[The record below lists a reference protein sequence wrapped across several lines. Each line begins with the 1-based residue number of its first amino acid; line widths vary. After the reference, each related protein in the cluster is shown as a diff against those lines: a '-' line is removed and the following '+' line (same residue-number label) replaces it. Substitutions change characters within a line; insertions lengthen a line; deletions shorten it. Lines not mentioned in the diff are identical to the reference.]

1 MKRNPRLDIYLDK
14 IKNNSEN
21 IGALCLK
28 HGIKVVGIT
37 KGCSAIV
44 EVGQAI
50 VDGGINIL
58 GDSRIENLKRL
69 KKAKLKAETMLI
81 RIPMLS
87 EVDRV
92 IDWADISLNSEISV
106 INSLSQEAL
115 NRKMVHRIILMIDL
129 GDLREGIMPD
139 DTLQMVS
146 EIRKL
151 SGVKVIGIG
160 TNFCCISGVMP
171 TSENL
176 TKLVELTEGIE
187 NNFHINL
194 EVISGGNT
202 SVLKLVEDDS
212 IPNRINQLRVG
223 VGILL
228 GQDDVRLRDIEGTY
242 QDTFILTA
250 EVIEVKEKPSLPRG
264 KIGRDAFGEK
274 PAFRDL
280 GIRKRAIL
288 AIGKQDIYL
297 NSLIPLKE
305 GIKIV
310 AASSDH
316 LIIDITDFK
325 EELKVGSEVEFRLNY
340 PALLSITTSKY
351 VKKYFYKRKEK
362 NNGYRYER
370 KKFSIH

>member
-21 IGALCLK
+21 IKALCLK

-37 KGCSAIV
+37 KGCCAIT
-44 EVGQAI
+44 EVGQAMI
-50 VDGGINIL
+50 DGGINIL
-58 GDSRIENLKRL
+58 GDSRIENLKVL
-69 KKAKLKAETMLI
+69 KKVELKAETMLI

-92 IDWADISLNSEISV
+92 LDWADISLNSEISV
-106 INSLSQEAL
+106 IKSLSQKAL
-115 NRKMVHRIILMIDL
+115 KRKIVHRIILMIDL

-139 DTLQMVS
+139 DALQMVG

-151 SGVKVIGIG
+151 PGVKLIGLG
-160 TNFCCISGVMP
+160 ANFCCVSGVMP
-171 TSENL
+171 TRKNL
-176 TKLVELTEGIE
+176 TKLVELTEEIE

-202 SVLKLVEDDS
+202 SVLKLVENDI
-212 IPNRINQLRVG
+212 IPNRINQLRIG

-228 GQDDVRLRDIEGTY
+228 GQDDVRLRNIAGTY

-264 KIGRDAFGEK
+264 EIGRDAFGEV
-274 PAFRDL
+274 PVFQDL

-288 AIGKQDIYL
+288 AIGKQDILL
-297 NSLIPLKE
+297 NSLVPLEKE
-305 GIKIV
+305 VKIV
-310 AASSDH
+310 GASSDH

-325 EELKVGSEVEFRLNY
+325 EEIKVGDEVKFKLNY
-340 PALLSITTSKY
+340 PALLSVTTSKY
-351 VKKYFYKRKEK
+351 INKYFHRKGTK
-362 NNGYRYER
+362 
-370 KKFSIH
+370 

>member
-21 IGALCLK
+21 IKALCLK

-37 KGCSAIV
+37 KGCCAIT
-44 EVGQAI
+44 EVGQAMI
-50 VDGGINIL
+50 DGGINIL
-58 GDSRIENLKRL
+58 GDSRIENLKVL
-69 KKAKLKAETMLI
+69 KKVELKAETMLI

-92 IDWADISLNSEISV
+92 LDWADISLNSEISV
-106 INSLSQEAL
+106 IKSLSQKAL
-115 NRKMVHRIILMIDL
+115 KRKIVHRIILMIDL

-139 DTLQMVS
+139 DALQMVG

-151 SGVKVIGIG
+151 PGVKLIGLG
-160 TNFCCISGVMP
+160 ANFCCVSGVMP
-171 TSENL
+171 TRKNL
-176 TKLVELTEGIE
+176 TKLVELTEEIE

-202 SVLKLVEDDS
+202 SVLKLVENDI
-212 IPNRINQLRVG
+212 IPNRINQLRIG

-228 GQDDVRLRDIEGTY
+228 GQDDVRLRNIAGTY

-264 KIGRDAFGEK
+264 EIGRDAFGEV
-274 PAFRDL
+274 PVFQDL

-288 AIGKQDIYL
+288 AIGKQDIHL
-297 NSLIPLKE
+297 NSLVSLEKE
-305 GIKIV
+305 VKIV
-310 AASSDH
+310 GASSDH

-325 EELKVGSEVEFRLNY
+325 EEIKVGDEVKFKLNY
-340 PALLSITTSKY
+340 PALLSVTTSKY
-351 VKKYFYKRKEK
+351 INKYFHRKGTK
-362 NNGYRYER
+362 
-370 KKFSIH
+370 

>member
-21 IGALCLK
+21 IKAICLK

-37 KGCSAIV
+37 KGCCAIT
-44 EVGQAI
+44 EVGQAMI
-50 VDGGINIL
+50 DGGIKIL
-58 GDSRIENLKRL
+58 GDSRIENLKVL
-69 KKAKLKAETMLI
+69 KKVELKAETMLI

-92 IDWADISLNSEISV
+92 LDWADISLNSEISV
-106 INSLSQEAL
+106 IKSLSQKAL
-115 NRKMVHRIILMIDL
+115 KRKIVHRIILMIDL

-139 DTLQMVS
+139 DALQMVG

-151 SGVKVIGIG
+151 PGVKLIGLG
-160 TNFCCISGVMP
+160 ANFCCVSGVMP
-171 TSENL
+171 TRKNL
-176 TKLVELTEGIE
+176 TKLVELTEEIE

-202 SVLKLVEDDS
+202 SVLKLVENDI
-212 IPNRINQLRVG
+212 IPNRINQLRIG

-228 GQDDVRLRDIEGTY
+228 GQDDVRLRNIAGTY

-264 KIGRDAFGEK
+264 EIGRDAFGEV
-274 PAFRDL
+274 PVFQDL

-288 AIGKQDIYL
+288 AIGKQDIHL
-297 NSLIPLKE
+297 NSLVPLEKE
-305 GIKIV
+305 VKIV
-310 AASSDH
+310 GASSDH

-325 EELKVGSEVEFRLNY
+325 EEIKVGDEVKFKLNY
-340 PALLSITTSKY
+340 PALLSVTTSKY
-351 VKKYFYKRKEK
+351 INKYFHRKGTK
-362 NNGYRYER
+362 
-370 KKFSIH
+370 

>member
-1 MKRNPRLDIYLDK
+1 MKRNPRLNIYLDK
-14 IKNNSEN
+14 IKNNSEK
-21 IGALCLK
+21 IEDLCLK
-28 HGIKVVGIT
+28 RGINVVGIT

-44 EVGQAI
+44 KVGQAI
-50 VDGGINIL
+50 IDGGINIL
-58 GDSRIENLKRL
+58 GDSRIDNLKRM

-139 DTLQMVS
+139 DTLQMVGK
-146 EIRKL
+146 IRKL

-202 SVLKLVEDDS
+202 SLLKLVEDGS
-212 IPNRINQLRVG
+212 IPNRINQLRIG

-228 GQDDVRLRDIEGTY
+228 GQDDVRLRNIEGTY
-242 QDTFILTA
+242 QDAFILTA

-264 KIGRDAFGEK
+264 EIGRDAFGEI

-310 AASSDH
+310 GASSDH

-325 EELKVGSEVEFRLNY
+325 EELKVGSEVGFRLNY

-362 NNGYRYER
+362 YNGYRYER

>member
-14 IKNNSEN
+14 IKNNSES
-21 IGALCLK
+21 IKTLCSK

-37 KGCSAIV
+37 KGCCAITK
-44 EVGQAI
+44 VGQAI
-50 VDGGINIL
+50 INGGINFL
-58 GDSRIENLKRL
+58 GDSRIENLKGL
-69 KKAKLKAETMLI
+69 KKSGLKVETMLI

-87 EVDRV
+87 EVSRV
-92 IDWADISLNSEISV
+92 LNWADISLNSEISV
-106 INSLSQEAL
+106 IKSLSQEAL
-115 NRKMVHRIILMIDL
+115 KRKIVHRIILMIDL

-139 DTLQMVS
+139 NALTVVG

-151 SGVKVIGIG
+151 SGVKLMGIG
-160 TNFCCISGVMP
+160 ANFCCISGVMP
-171 TSENL
+171 TRENL
-176 TKLVELTEGIE
+176 TRLVKLTEEIE
-187 NNFHINL
+187 SNFHINL

-202 SVLKLVEDDS
+202 SVLKLVEEDIISD
-212 IPNRINQLRVG
+212 RINQLRIG

-228 GQDDVRLRDIEGTY
+228 GQDDVRLRNIAGTY
-242 QDTFILTA
+242 QDTFILSA
-250 EVIEVKEKPSLPRG
+250 EVIEVQEKPSKPRG
-264 KIGRDAFGEK
+264 EIGRDAFGEI
-274 PAFRDL
+274 PVFRDL

-310 AASSDH
+310 SASSDH

-325 EELKVGSEVEFRLNY
+325 EELKVGAEVRFRLNY
-340 PALLSITTSKY
+340 PALLSATTSKY

-362 NNGYRYER
+362 E
-370 KKFSIH
+370 

>member
-21 IGALCLK
+21 IKALCLK

-37 KGCSAIV
+37 KGCCAIT
-44 EVGQAI
+44 EVGQAMI
-50 VDGGINIL
+50 DGGINIL
-58 GDSRIENLKRL
+58 GDSRIENLKVL
-69 KKAKLKAETMLI
+69 KKVELKAETMLI

-92 IDWADISLNSEISV
+92 LDWADISLNSEISV
-106 INSLSQEAL
+106 IKSLSQKAL
-115 NRKMVHRIILMIDL
+115 KRKIVHRIILMIDL

-139 DTLQMVS
+139 DALQMVG

-151 SGVKVIGIG
+151 PGVKLIGLG
-160 TNFCCISGVMP
+160 ANFCCVSGVMP
-171 TSENL
+171 TRKNL
-176 TKLVELTEGIE
+176 TKLVELTEEIE

-194 EVISGGNT
+194 EVISGGDT
-202 SVLKLVEDDS
+202 SVLKLVENDI
-212 IPNRINQLRVG
+212 IPNRINQLRIG

-228 GQDDVRLRDIEGTY
+228 GQDDVRLRNIAGTY

-264 KIGRDAFGEK
+264 EIGRDAFGEV
-274 PAFRDL
+274 PVFQDL

-288 AIGKQDIYL
+288 AIGKQDIHL
-297 NSLIPLKE
+297 NSLVSLEKE
-305 GIKIV
+305 VKIV
-310 AASSDH
+310 GASSDH

-325 EELKVGSEVEFRLNY
+325 EEIKVGAEVRFRLNY
-340 PALLSITTSKY
+340 PALLSVTTSKY
-351 VKKYFYKRKEK
+351 INKYFHRKGTK
-362 NNGYRYER
+362 
-370 KKFSIH
+370 

>member
-21 IGALCLK
+21 IKTLCLK
-28 HGIKVVGIT
+28 REIKVVGIT
-37 KGCSAIV
+37 KGCSAIAK
-44 EVGQAI
+44 VGQAMI
-50 VDGGINIL
+50 DGGINIL
-58 GDSRIENLKRL
+58 GDSRVENLKRL
-69 KKAKLKAETMLI
+69 KKAKLKVETMLI
-81 RIPMLS
+81 RVPMLS

-92 IDWADISLNSEISV
+92 IDWADISLNSELSV
-106 INSLSQEAL
+106 INSLSKEAL
-115 NRKMVHRIILMIDL
+115 KRKMVHRIILMIDL

-139 DTLQMVS
+139 DTLKMVD

-151 SGVKVIGIG
+151 SGVKIIGIG
-160 TNFCCISGVMP
+160 TNFCCISGVLP
-171 TSENL
+171 TLESL
-176 TKLVELTEGIE
+176 TKLVELTEAIE
-187 NNFHINL
+187 NNFHISL

-202 SVLKLVEDDS
+202 SVLKLVEDGS
-212 IPNRINQLRVG
+212 IPNRINQLRIG

-228 GQDDVRLRDIEGTY
+228 GQDDVRLRNIKGTY

-264 KIGRDAFGEK
+264 EIGRDAFGEI
-274 PAFRDL
+274 PTFRDF

-288 AIGKQDIYL
+288 AIGKQDISL

-310 AASSDH
+310 GASSDH
-316 LIIDITDFK
+316 LIIDISDFK
-325 EELKVGSEVEFRLNY
+325 EELKVGTEVGFRLNY
-340 PALLSITTSKY
+340 PALLSVTTSKY

-370 KKFSIH
+370 KKFNIH